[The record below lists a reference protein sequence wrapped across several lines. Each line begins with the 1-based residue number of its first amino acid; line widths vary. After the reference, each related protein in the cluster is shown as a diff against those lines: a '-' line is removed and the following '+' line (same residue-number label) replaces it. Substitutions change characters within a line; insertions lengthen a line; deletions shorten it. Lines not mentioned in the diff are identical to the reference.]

1 MRSNEFRAVFDYD
14 LRWYWKTNRIV
25 LTHSDNI
32 MSIYGGG
39 GDNLMCFFLR
49 HVDLVT
55 VYRLVLYISR
65 QTCRLSNNLS
75 VSSSSSSVFYCDL
88 EKFRWLALSQ
98 SLRLLLYIFTGLRKV
113 KLIRPTNMENVFG
126 EYNLVYVLGSLNIH
140 SLAHYKTWFRTR
152 MPENVLHADIG
163 RSALICI

>member
-1 MRSNEFRAVFDYD
+1 MILKNKPNRVDAFRQYYVNIWWGWGQFNVLFLATRRSSYC
-14 LRWYWKTNRIV
+14 LP
-25 LTHSDNI
+25 S
-32 MSIYGGG
+32 
-39 GDNLMCFFLR
+39 
-49 HVDLVT
+49 
-55 VYRLVLYISR
+55 RLVLYISR

-98 SLRLLLYIFTGLRKV
+98 SLRLLLYIITGLRKV